1 MEIKS
6 IYFTKIV
13 ICLSLLDQL
22 HKYIIIAI
30 SYLQKIWTY
39 ISTFPVHFNK
49 VKLLLEEII

>member
-13 ICLSLLDQL
+13 ICLSLLDKL

-30 SYLQKIWTY
+30 SYLQKNLDIHFH
-39 ISTFPVHFNK
+39 IPVHCNK

>member
-39 ISTFPVHFNK
+39 ISTFPRT
-49 VKLLLEEII
+49 L